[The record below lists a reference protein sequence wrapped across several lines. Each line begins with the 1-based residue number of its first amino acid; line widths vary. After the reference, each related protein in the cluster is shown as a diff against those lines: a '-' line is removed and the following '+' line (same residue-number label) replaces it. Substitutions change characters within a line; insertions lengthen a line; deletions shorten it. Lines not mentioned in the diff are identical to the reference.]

1 MISLSD
7 EDSNYELDDIIEDNA
22 IHISDTVEEGTE
34 DEDGIGLSDLES
46 NSHESQDGSDDRSDL
61 RDFIDDKDA
70 PSNDT
75 DDENDDNDL
84 WYS

>member
-22 IHISDTVEEGTE
+22 IHISATVEEGTE

-75 DDENDDNDL
+75 DDENNDNDL
-84 WYS
+84 